1 MQRSATAGDFGAAEI
16 TAQKEAVMLI
26 ISNDDVAKLLTMD
39 ECIRAQEEAFKK
51 LPFGGAM
58 HRPRI
63 DMYMPCDR
71 PDGYYRWGSME
82 GANDGYFAIRMKSDI
97 ITWPRD
103 ADGNWTEEKYCRE
116 PGTYCGVI
124 FLISTRNAEPLAFIN
139 DGNLQHMRVG
149 GGAGIGVKY
158 LSREDSHVI
167 GMLGSGGMARTFLE
181 AFTCVRDIRLCKV
194 YSPNAEHRE
203 QYAAEMAKRLG
214 IEVRAVDSAR
224 DAVRGVDILSS
235 CTDSMKPVY
244 DAAWIEKGMHVTN
257 LGRREMPDTVIEKF
271 DLVVRQ
277 GTAGLQMRQTERFQA
292 ERGLSPA
299 AFIGGS
305 PEEMKRIPEKNPE
318 PGFGGDSP
326 EFKDRGK
333 GGDKPEFAD
342 LITGKCKGRTSRDQ
356 ITFYRNVGNQGL
368 QFSAVGGRVY
378 EMARAKGLGRE
389 IPTEWFLQ
397 DIRD

>member
-1 MQRSATAGDFGAAEI
+1 
-16 TAQKEAVMLI
+16 MLI
-26 ISNDDVAKLLTMD
+26 INNGDVAKILTMKD
-39 ECIRAQEEAFKK
+39 CIRVQQEAFKK

-103 ADGNWTEEKYCRE
+103 ESGNWTEEKYCRE

-139 DGNLQHMRVG
+139 DGVLQHMRVG

-158 LSREDSHVI
+158 LSREDSHVV

-181 AFTCVRDIRLCKV
+181 AFQCVRDIRLCKI
-194 YSPNAEHRE
+194 YSPNAAHRE
-203 QYAAEMAKRLG
+203 QYAEEMSKRLN
-214 IEVRAVDSAR
+214 IEVRAVDSPR
-224 DAVRGVDILSS
+224 EAVRGVDILSS

-244 DAAWIEKGMHVTN
+244 DAAWVEKGMHVTN
-257 LGRREMPDTVIEKF
+257 LGRRETPDAVADKF

-277 GTAGLQMRQTERFQA
+277 GTAGIQMRQTERFQA

-326 EFKDRGK
+326 EFADRGK

-342 LITGKCKGRTSRDQ
+342 LITGKCKGRTSPDQ

-368 QFSAVGGRVY
+368 QFSAVGGWIY
-378 EMARAKGLGRE
+378 EVARQKGVGRE
-389 IPTEWFLQ
+389 IPTDWFLQ

>member
-1 MQRSATAGDFGAAEI
+1 
-16 TAQKEAVMLI
+16 MLI
-26 ISNDDVAKLLTMD
+26 IGNNEVAELLTMKD
-39 ECIRAQEEAFKK
+39 CLRVQEEAFKK
-51 LPFGGAM
+51 LPFGGAI

-103 ADGNWTEEKYCRE
+103 AAGNWTEEKYCRE

-124 FLISTRNAEPLAFIN
+124 YIISTRNAEPLAFIN
-139 DGNLQHMRVG
+139 DGVLQHMRVG

-158 LSREDSHVI
+158 LSRENSHVV

-181 AFTCVRDIRLCKV
+181 AFKCVRDIRLCKI
-194 YSPNAEHRE
+194 YSPNPVHRE
-203 QYAAEMAKRLG
+203 RFAEEMTKKLA
-214 IEVRAVDSAR
+214 IEVRAVDNPR
-224 DAVRGVDILSS
+224 EAVRGVDILSS

-244 DAAWIEKGMHVTN
+244 DAEWLEKGMHVTN
-257 LGRREMPDTVIEKF
+257 LGRREMPDKVMDKF

-299 AFIGGS
+299 AYIGGS

-326 EFKDRGK
+326 EFSDRGK

-342 LITGKCKGRTSRDQ
+342 LITGKCPGRTNRGQ

-368 QFSAVGGRVY
+368 QFSAVGGWIY
-378 EMARAKGLGRE
+378 EVARTQGKGRE
-389 IPTEWFLQ
+389 IPTDWFLQ

>member
-1 MQRSATAGDFGAAEI
+1 
-16 TAQKEAVMLI
+16 MLI
-26 ISNDDVAKLLTMD
+26 INNDDVSKLLTMD
-39 ECIRAQEEAFKK
+39 DCIRVQEEAFKQ
-51 LPFGGAM
+51 LPYGGSI

-63 DMYMPCDR
+63 DIYMPCDR
-71 PDGYYRWGSME
+71 PDGYYRWGTME
-82 GANDGYFAIRMKSDI
+82 AANGGYMAIRMKSDI
-97 ITWPRD
+97 ITWPTD
-103 ADGNWTEEKYCRE
+103 ETGNYTEEKYCRE

-124 FLISTRNAEPLAFIN
+124 FLLSTRNAEPLGFIN
-139 DGNLQHMRVG
+139 DGVLQHMRVG
-149 GGAGIGVKY
+149 GGAGIGVKW
-158 LSREDSHVI
+158 LSREDSHTV

-181 AFTCVRDIRLCKV
+181 AFKCVRDIRLCKV
-194 YSPNAEHRE
+194 YSPNPKHRE
-203 QYAAEMAKRLG
+203 EYAEEMSKRLN
-214 IEVRAVDSAR
+214 IEVRAVDNPL

-244 DAAWIEKGMHVTN
+244 DAEWIEKGMHVTN
-257 LGRREMPDTVIEKF
+257 LGRREMPDASAAKF

-299 AFIGGS
+299 AFIGGT
-305 PEEMKRIPEKNPE
+305 PEEMKRVPAKNLE

-326 EFKDRGK
+326 EFNDRGK

-342 LITGKCKGRTSRDQ
+342 LVTGKCPGRTSRDQ

-368 QFSAVGGRVY
+368 QFSSVGGWIY
-378 EMARAKGLGRE
+378 ELAKKRKMGRE